1 VLFAL
6 TLKHRT
12 PSQVTSVVSHPPTR
26 HVASTPPPGI
36 TRTVAVSAKTG
47 WQSTNIY
54 LTDGEKFTIRY
65 VSGTWTVDTRNFPYV
80 SPAGYSNSVNAEIYQ
95 YCKYD
100 TARNYGVLLGVV
112 GSKGHEFPIGEGGQ
126 FVAVAPSHYNQG
138 GGNGG
143 YLYLRINDDDAC
155 LGDNAGSVTMQVS
168 TS

>member
-6 TLKHRT
+6 TFTHRT
-12 PSQVTSVVSHPPTR
+12 PSQVTSGVSHPPAR
-26 HVASTPPPGI
+26 HAASAPPGI
-36 TRTVAVSAKTG
+36 TKTVAVSAKTG

-54 LTDGEKFTIRY
+54 LTDGEKFIVRY
-65 VSGTWTVDTRNFPYV
+65 VSGTWTVDHRNFPYV
-80 SPAGYSNSVNAEIYQ
+80 SPAGYTNSVDAQIYQ
-95 YCKYD
+95 PCKYD
-100 TARNYGVLLGVV
+100 TGRNYGVLLGVV

-126 FVAVAPSHYNQG
+126 FAAVAPSHYYQG